1 MDTRGD
7 YMNYLSL
14 CSGVEAASVAWKKL
28 GWNPVAFSEI
38 EKFPSEVLQHQY
50 PNVPNLGD
58 MTNFKEWNFDRTIDL
73 VVGGTPCQSFS
84 VAGLRK
90 GMEDPRGNLALTFC
104 AILNKFRPKWFVWE
118 NVPGVLSSNKGRDFG
133 SFLGAVAELG
143 YGFSYR
149 VLDAQNFGVPQRRR
163 RVFVV
168 GHLGAW
174 EPTAEVLFESESL
187 QWHPKKSR
195 PTRQDSPGY
204 IEGGFGAYNH
214 SDVGG
219 TIKASGGVLSGGSE
233 TFIHVADKAPTITS
247 SAAGFSRPG
256 NDTTADSQYIGTA
269 YSVREDAQRN
279 YYDVVTEVSVRKYD
293 VDIKGL
299 QVLLKKH
306 KNLTNQEIADKLD
319 VKKTT
324 VDHWFRTDDCFS
336 IPEPKEWVKLKELLS
351 ITVDSFDVSIMSF
364 ITKDNK
370 YDSSN
375 RIYNGK
381 KPSPTLTKANS
392 GKDLFA
398 LAENTIGRQPLN
410 GGNGNGFTEKGPM
423 YTLNATGVH
432 GVSNQMAV
440 RKLTPIECERLQGFP
455 DNYTNIKENCP
466 DGHRYKSMGNSMAV
480 PVMRWIGER
489 INRRAR

>member
-1 MDTRGD
+1 
-7 YMNYLSL
+7 MNYLSL
-14 CSGVEAASVAWKKL
+14 CSGVEAASVAWKNL

-279 YYDVVTEVSVRKYD
+279 NMSVTELDKSNCISSHQPSVMSHHAQTF
-293 VDIKGL
+293 V
-299 QVLLKKH
+299 
-306 KNLTNQEIADKLD
+306 ADKPHIFKIRSGCEGGGKGYLGQD
-319 VKKTT
+319 EKT
-324 VDHWFRTDDCFS
+324 
-336 IPEPKEWVKLKELLS
+336 
-351 ITVDSFDVSIMSF
+351 
-364 ITKDNK
+364 
-370 YDSSN
+370 Y
-375 RIYNGK
+375 
-381 KPSPTLTKANS
+381 
-392 GKDLFA
+392 
-398 LAENTIGRQPLN
+398 TISTTQDQHLYQHPR
-410 GGNGNGFTEKGPM
+410 
-423 YTLNATGVH
+423 
-432 GVSNQMAV
+432 V
-440 RKLTPIECERLQGFP
+440 RRLTPIECERLQGFP
-455 DNYTNIKENCP
+455 DNYTNIKDNCP
-466 DGHRYKSMGNSMAV
+466 DGPRYKAMGNSMAV

-489 INRRAR
+489 INRRTE